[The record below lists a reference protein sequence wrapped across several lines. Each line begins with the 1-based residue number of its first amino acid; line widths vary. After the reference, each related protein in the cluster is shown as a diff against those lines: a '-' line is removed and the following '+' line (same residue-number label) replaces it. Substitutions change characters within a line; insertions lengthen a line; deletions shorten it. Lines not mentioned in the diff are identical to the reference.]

1 MRVDYQP
8 ALLTP
13 LWCTASTK
21 MFPSLEGRGTASVSC
36 HSLKLML
43 LFSGTIK
50 VGPIYQVPWR
60 GLAGL
65 LEMELL
71 LKLAGFK
78 DLHKN

>member
-1 MRVDYQP
+1 
-8 ALLTP
+8 
-13 LWCTASTK
+13 
-21 MFPSLEGRGTASVSC
+21 
-36 HSLKLML
+36 ML